1 MKNNG
6 KKKTIGEYASQDIEH
21 SSQDLEYTSQD
32 LWIKQRFTRH
42 SLLCARIEQSL
53 EG

>member
-1 MKNNG
+1 MV

-32 LWIKQRFTRH
+32 L
-42 SLLCARIEQSL
+42 
-53 EG
+53 